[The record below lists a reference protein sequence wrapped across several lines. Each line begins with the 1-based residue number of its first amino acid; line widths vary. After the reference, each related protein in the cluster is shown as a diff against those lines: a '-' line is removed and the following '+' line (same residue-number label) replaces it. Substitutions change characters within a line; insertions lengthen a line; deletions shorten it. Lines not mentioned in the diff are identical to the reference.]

1 MDGSGRQTGNKPTA
15 MKYIICFFLFLPF
28 LGQAQSRDTY
38 VGLDGAVY
46 FGRGYDPAPGFH
58 LSGNAGIGKGMYL
71 GAQLGLVH
79 FRDLGGAYLPA
90 HLKFSFLPA
99 GRSGRAVPIV
109 LLEPGYGFYDR
120 KYRAGNGWYRRK
132 GGFTFF
138 AGVGAAFATRSK
150 ARPVLTLG
158 YSRFDF
164 KDPGYRFTRDAF
176 GLRFGVMIF

>member
-1 MDGSGRQTGNKPTA
+1 MDGPVRPTDAKPTT
-15 MKYIICFFLFLPF
+15 MKYILPVLLLLPF
-28 LGQAQSRDTY
+28 WAQAQSRDTY
-38 VGLDGAVY
+38 VGLDGALY

-71 GAQLGLVH
+71 GAQVGLVH

-90 HLKFSFLPA
+90 QLKFSFMPA
-99 GRSGRAVPIV
+99 GQSGRAVPIV

-120 KYRAGNGWYRRK
+120 KYRYGNGWYRRK

-164 KDPGYRFTRDAF
+164 RDRDYRFSRDAF